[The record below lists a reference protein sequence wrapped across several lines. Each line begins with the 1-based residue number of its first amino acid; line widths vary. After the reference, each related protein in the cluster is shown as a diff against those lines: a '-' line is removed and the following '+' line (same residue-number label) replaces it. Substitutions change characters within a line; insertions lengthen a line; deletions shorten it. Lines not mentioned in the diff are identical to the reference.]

1 MEPYLNFAD
10 RLVFSKTDILHL
22 LSRQYT
28 LINWQIFRNFLS
40 YFDFLLTKNH
50 LL

>member
-1 MEPYLNFAD
+1 MEQYLNFAD
-10 RLVFSKTDILHL
+10 RPIFSKTDILHL
-22 LSRQYT
+22 LSRLYT
-28 LINWQIFRNFLS
+28 IINWQIFRNFLS